1 MERQLFKVVEIKRK
15 GLGCVA
21 LQDIKS
27 GSIIFKEKFQF
38 KPRLDIEKG
47 PKMIVP
53 TIVDTFFTM
62 TEEDQREISD
72 EFGYLPKTQNS

>member
-1 MERQLFKVVEIKRK
+1 MEQHQFKVVEIKGK

-62 TEEDQREISD
+62 SEEDQRE
-72 EFGYLPKTQNS
+72 L

>member
-1 MERQLFKVVEIKRK
+1 MDRQLFKVVEIKGK

-38 KPRLDIEKG
+38 KPHLDIAKG
-47 PKMIVP
+47 PKMIAP
-53 TIVDTFFTM
+53 TIMDTFFAM
-62 TEEDQREISD
+62 TEEDQRE
-72 EFGYLPKTQNS
+72 Y